1 MKKFISG
8 LLAVAMMVALVA
20 SVPVFATDTPAECM
34 ITPRLIIEKTDKG
47 RGASGIL
54 IEVKYSWNETY
65 NSIVGVQD
73 VTVVS
78 VPSNIIKSSVTV
90 NYPFQIGTDAQNKD
104 YIAVT
109 VTFRYANASDAGYSS
124 DVIYIYAPVPRN

>member
-20 SVPVFATDTPAECM
+20 SVPVFAT

>member
-20 SVPVFATDTPAECM
+20 SVPVFATDTPAEYA
-34 ITPRLIIEKTDKG
+34 ITPRLII
-47 RGASGIL
+47 
-54 IEVKYSWNETY
+54 
-65 NSIVGVQD
+65 
-73 VTVVS
+73 VS

>member
-20 SVPVFATDTPAECM
+20 SVPVFATDTPAEYA

-90 NYPFQIGTDAQNKD
+90 NYPFQIGTDFPQD
-104 YIAVT
+104 
-109 VTFRYANASDAGYSS
+109 
-124 DVIYIYAPVPRN
+124 